1 MPESQEPE
9 SQEPEGRKVTVS
21 FRKSPDYRIFSA
33 TDVYGGPTADG
44 SGVFFHLT
52 IDHFPTPSYQTFN
65 VNDHGQ
71 VNLGTARETITAG
84 DLEKELLCGIMFT
97 PDVAIKI
104 GNWLVQH
111 GTKLKGL

>member
-1 MPESQEPE
+1 MPESEQPEE
-9 SQEPEGRKVTVS
+9 SQEGRKVTVS

-33 TDVYGGPTADG
+33 TDVFGGPTADG

-65 VNDHGQ
+65 VNDQGQ